1 MKVKDLIEL
10 LGTLPGDMEVIMS
23 KDGEGNGFSP
33 WCGDHS
39 VGEYTPETTWY
50 GEFSDSEED
59 DETGVE
65 TEIPVERQNAVV
77 LWPVN

>member
-1 MKVKDLIEL
+1 MSTVDEIVAYLQALPSGSGDLQ
-10 LGTLPGDMEVIMS
+10 VILS

-39 VGEYTPETTWY
+39 IGTYEADNSYS
-50 GEFSDSEED
+50 GEFSEYD
-59 DETGVE
+59 DPDEAS
-65 TEIPVERQNAVV
+65 NAIV